1 MAQTAVRYIV
11 FWKTVIKTFGS
22 IYVNCFNALCFLAEG
37 STKLLKMHFFGQ
49 FKDHN
54 SERKHRNRIN
64 DPIFYLLFLLQMFA
78 TFIFIFENGQISFSC
93 GPLFGL
99 FRSVKYLNFEQ
110 KLPSRTAYQIFLESR
125 HREVTKNPYYVLSPK
140 GSQKKVSYNGLIPV
154 YRGVYIHYF
163 KISPP
168 TFCCPHFSENYLNP

>member
-1 MAQTAVRYIV
+1 
-11 FWKTVIKTFGS
+11 
-22 IYVNCFNALCFLAEG
+22 
-37 STKLLKMHFFGQ
+37 MHFFGQ

-168 TFCCPHFSENYLNP
+168 TFCCPHFSENYLNPQVRINKIVNKHTADQRLSYFYRLLRALSLHSLSRIFS